1 MPNNS
6 GERRSFG
13 EKPWNNGKPKGKG
26 RRWFGKFTG
35 PDGKRHTPGGQ
46 SFETAGA
53 VEAWYRA
60 ERNLI
65 DRMTEDGTLA
75 EWLPPKE
82 RNRAAREAR
91 AAKGVTVAD
100 VLGQWID
107 YKTATSWEEST
118 RQTNVRQL
126 NLRLLEVD
134 GEAGAFRAMPA
145 SQVTRRDANAWWE
158 AVWAQFPDTAPTN
171 NGTKKH
177 LTAAFRWAARQEI
190 IPANPVDLET
200 RRPKVG
206 EGGTRK
212 SLPELWEIKAL
223 LAQVPERYRFPTA
236 LALVHGL
243 RTQEVLGL
251 RRWQVKRS
259 VESDG
264 TVGYVIDLSD
274 RGRVRAAVRLT
285 VDGKQTMVDKGLK
298 TEASYRVVPVFP
310 DFVDMCEAHLD
321 LYAGEGD
328 DGLLALTNRG
338 TRVMDTSWNTTVKR
352 AAKRAGLRDDIHKHD
367 GRRFAATALSEVG
380 VSETAVGAYVGDK
393 SGDVLRKHYMRH
405 SQEHLT
411 EGVERVGDR
420 LRGIAPTE

>member
-1 MPNNS
+1 MPKTG
-6 GERRSFG
+6 GERRAFG
-13 EKPWNNGKPKGKG
+13 EKPWHNGKPKGKG
-26 RRWFGKFTG
+26 RRYYGRFSG
-35 PDGKRHTPGGQ
+35 PDGERYTAGT
-46 SFETAGA
+46 SFETPGA
-53 VEAWYRA
+53 VEAWYLA
-60 ERNLI
+60 ERRII
-65 DRMTEDGTLA
+65 DRMVEEGTIG
-75 EWLPPKE
+75 EWLPP
-82 RNRAAREAR
+82 RARAAAARADREAR
-91 AAKGVTVAD
+91 GVTVAE
-100 VLGQWID
+100 VLGRWID

-171 NGTKKH
+171 NGAKKH
-177 LTAAFRWAARQEI
+177 LTAAFKWAARQEI

-200 RRPKVG
+200 RRAKVG

-212 SLPELWEIKAL
+212 SLPELWEVKEL
-223 LAQVPERYRFPTA
+223 LAHVPERYRFPTA

-259 VESDG
+259 VAADG
-264 TVGYVIDLSD
+264 TVGYIIDLSD

-298 TEASYRVVPVFP
+298 TEASYREVPVFP
-310 DFVDMCEAHLD
+310 DFVAMCEAHMD

-328 DGLLALTNRG
+328 DGLVALTNRG

-393 SGDVLRKHYMRH
+393 SGDVLRKHYLRH
-405 SQEHLT
+405 SQEHLS
-411 EGVERVGDR
+411 EGVERMGDR
-420 LRGIAPTE
+420 LRGVAPTE